1 MLDGPTR
8 KQPDIKVTLLG
19 TGGPELTRDRMGAA
33 TLIEA
38 GGKPLLFDA
47 GRGVLQRLYECGV
60 HINSVTRV
68 ILTHLHSDHIDGL
81 PNLWITPWFLLGRSE
96 PMKFWGPHGTRK
108 MLVGMRDFLGHDVT
122 HRVRHDCPAE
132 ALETPV
138 NEFEGEGVIFDGEGC
153 KVTAVP
159 VHHPTGNPAY
169 GFIIEAN
176 GRKVVMSGD
185 CAFSEELVQ
194 AGAGADLT
202 IHNVFAPSD
211 ELLNFEPHKRQVAMG
226 LASPE
231 QAGEFFRRSRSRM
244 GVFSHVINLDSTDE
258 DILRRARS
266 ANYDGEMVIG
276 ADRMVLEVGDE
287 LRVRAPPPLD
297 VLQDVTSRGHG

>member
-1 MLDGPTR
+1 MMYYKRNRLVTEALFYKLTLRAMLDGPTR

-108 MLVGMRDFLGHDVT
+108 MLVGMRDFLLPEFRLYLIGPPIPSARQRGSFSSTGCGSTYGVVASCSAS
-122 HRVRHDCPAE
+122 RVAQYGDRVAI
-132 ALETPV
+132 V
-138 NEFEGEGVIFDGEGC
+138 GVPRCSSGNGC
-153 KVTAVP
+153 
-159 VHHPTGNPAY
+159 
-169 GFIIEAN
+169 
-176 GRKVVMSGD
+176 
-185 CAFSEELVQ
+185 
-194 AGAGADLT
+194 
-202 IHNVFAPSD
+202 
-211 ELLNFEPHKRQVAMG
+211 
-226 LASPE
+226 
-231 QAGEFFRRSRSRM
+231 
-244 GVFSHVINLDSTDE
+244 
-258 DILRRARS
+258 
-266 ANYDGEMVIG
+266 
-276 ADRMVLEVGDE
+276 
-287 LRVRAPPPLD
+287 
-297 VLQDVTSRGHG
+297 